1 MTGSS
6 YYNVEKA
13 AAWRSGGSTQAEAR
27 VYNERLILSL
37 IRLHGELS
45 KVELTHLTGLAPQ
58 TITSIVNAAAANE
71 LLLRGTPRRG
81 GLGQPSVPY
90 ALNPA
95 GAWSLG
101 LALGPRGGELV
112 LVDFLGGVADQATL
126 DLERLA
132 PEAVVQHTVAAIG
145 QLVGRHR
152 RIATSRIA
160 GLGIASP
167 FYGPNWAARLGLD
180 RELADAWSSL
190 DLRAEIDA
198 RFDWPVYLL
207 SDGMV
212 AAGAEM
218 MFGAGLGR
226 ADFLYVHIG
235 AALRGGLVLDH
246 HLYPG
251 RNKLSGLVGALPV
264 TPRDGGRPLPLDE
277 IATSGALQRRL
288 GAGRDAAALLRAATA
303 TDLEQPELAG
313 WIDDTAAALAAL
325 ARQAIGLIDLDNIIV
340 DGDFSAAVRK
350 AVARAMRREL
360 SRETSTRP
368 EPFSVLE
375 GQFGPRAIVLGGAS
389 VPLLV
394 RYGSDRDLLFKD

>member
-71 LLLRGTPRRG
+71 LLLRGKPRRG

-101 LALGPRGGELV
+101 LALGPEGAVLE
-112 LVDFLGGVADQATL
+112 LVDFLGGPVERETL
-126 DLERLA
+126 AIA
-132 PEAVVQHTVAAIG
+132 PLDPELVVQQTVMAIEAM
-145 QLVGRHR
+145 LARHR
-152 RIATSRIA
+152 RIATTRIA

-167 FYGPNWAARLGLD
+167 FHGPHWAKGLGLSQS
-180 RELADAWSSL
+180 LADAWSRI

-207 SDGMV
+207 SDGTV

-218 MFGAGLGR
+218 IFGAGLGR

-235 AALRGGLVLDH
+235 SSVTAGLVLDH
-246 HLYPG
+246 HLFPG
-251 RNKLSGLVGALPV
+251 RNRLAGLVGDLPV
-264 TPRDGGRPLPLDE
+264 TLPGSDKQGSLDSLAAIDSAMAAQLPNATPE
-277 IATSGALQRRL
+277 TIQQPAIAAWIDQ
-288 GAGRDAAALLRAATA
+288 AAAA
-303 TDLEQPELAG
+303 
-313 WIDDTAAALAAL
+313 IAAL
-325 ARQAIGLIDLDNIIV
+325 ARQGIGLLDIDNIVV
-340 DGDFSAAVRK
+340 DGAFSPAVRT
-350 AVARAMRREL
+350 AIARTMRRAL
-360 SRETSTRP
+360 SRETSGRA
-368 EPFSVLE
+368 EPFTVLE
-375 GQFGPRAIVLGGAS
+375 GQFGPRAFALGGAS
-389 VPLLV
+389 IPLMV
-394 RYGSDRDLLFKD
+394 RYGSDKDLLFKV

>member
-58 TITSIVNAAAANE
+58 TITSIVNGAAAND
-71 LLLRGTPRRG
+71 LLLRGKPRRG

-95 GAWSLG
+95 GAWALG
-101 LALGPRGGELV
+101 LSLGPRGGELE
-112 LVDFLGGVADQATL
+112 LVDFLGAAADRVVL
-126 DLERLA
+126 RFERLD
-132 PEAVVQHTVAAIG
+132 PERVIRDTVAAIG
-145 QLVGRHR
+145 QMLARHR
-152 RIATSRIA
+152 AIATTRIA

-167 FYGPNWAARLGLD
+167 FHGADWVARLGLD
-180 RELADAWSSL
+180 RDQADAWSRI

-198 RFDWPVYLL
+198 QFDWPVYLL
-207 SDGMV
+207 SNGTV

-226 ADFLYVHIG
+226 ADFLYVHLG
-235 AALRGGLVLDH
+235 LSVTGGLVLDH

-251 RNKLSGLVGALPV
+251 RNKLAGLLGDLVVTLP
-264 TPRDGGRPLPLDE
+264 DGGQGSLN
-277 IATSGALQRRL
+277 
-288 GAGRDAAALLRAATA
+288 
-303 TDLEQPELAG
+303 
-313 WIDDTAAALAAL
+313 ALAAIDPAMAEPL
-325 ARQAIGLIDLDNIIV
+325 REAGAEDQDQPEIAAWVERAAGAVAAMARQGIGMLDIDNIVI
-340 DGDFSAAVRK
+340 DGDISPGLRK
-350 AVARAMRREL
+350 AVARTMRREL
-360 SRETSTRP
+360 SRETATRP
-368 EPFSVLE
+368 EPFTVLE
-375 GQFGPRAIVLGGAS
+375 GQFGPRAFALGGAS
-389 VPLLV
+389 IPLII

>member
-58 TITSIVNAAAANE
+58 TITSIVNAAAGNE

-101 LALGPRGGELV
+101 LALGPQGGELV
-112 LVDFLGGVADQATL
+112 LVDFLGAEADRVDLALARL
-126 DLERLA
+126 D
-132 PEAVVQHTVAAIG
+132 PETVVQQTVKAIG

-167 FYGPNWAARLGLD
+167 FYGPDWAARLSLGP
-180 RELADAWSSL
+180 ELADAWSSI

-207 SDGMV
+207 SDGVV

-226 ADFLYVHIG
+226 ADFLYVHVG
-235 AALRGGLVLDH
+235 TSLSGGLVLDH

-251 RNKLSGLVGALPV
+251 RNRLAGLVGGLLAALP
-264 TPRDGGRPLPLDE
+264 RGGPALPLDA
-277 IATSGALQRRL
+277 IATTAALQQRL
-288 GAGRDAAALLRAATA
+288 GTGQDAPTLLRAATA
-303 TDLEQPELAG
+303 ADLEQAALAG

-340 DGDFSAAVRK
+340 DGDFSSVVRK
-350 AVARAMRREL
+350 AIARAMRREL
-360 SRETSTRP
+360 SHDTSARP
-368 EPFSVLE
+368 EPFTVLE
-375 GQFGPRAIVLGGAS
+375 GQFGPRAFVLGGAS
-389 VPLLV
+389 IPLLI